1 MGYYYLIDNE
11 NPYAKI
17 RDNNKRGN
25 YYPSRSRDIQGI
37 VVHTAEGGRDAENI
51 AKYLSTTDRT
61 ASAHVVIDNEK
72 IVNLLP
78 DDFTA
83 FHVRGQ
89 NSKSLGLEI
98 AYYAS
103 QWGTDKEYEKE
114 VIAMSAKW
122 AADKVKAY
130 DIPVRRLNQTE
141 WLKGQKGFISHAE
154 LDPERRSDPGMNFPW
169 EQFFTLIKGKA
180 FRKAQRQAPKW
191 NGRIFLVSAPYV
203 KGDDVAQWQDAAGG
217 LTADGIYGRKS
228 EARCKEIQK
237 IAGLIPDG
245 LVGPQTW
252 YATFGLPEIGE

>member
-1 MGYYYLIDNE
+1 
-11 NPYAKI
+11 
-17 RDNNKRGN
+17 
-25 YYPSRSRDIQGI
+25 
-37 VVHTAEGGRDAENI
+37 
-51 AKYLSTTDRT
+51 
-61 ASAHVVIDNEK
+61 
-72 IVNLLP
+72 
-78 DDFTA
+78 
-83 FHVRGQ
+83 
-89 NSKSLGLEI
+89 
-98 AYYAS
+98 
-103 QWGTDKEYEKE
+103 
-114 VIAMSAKW
+114 MSCKW

-130 DIPVRRLNQTE
+130 DIPVRRLSLDE

-191 NGRIFLVSAPYV
+191 SGRIFLVSVPYV
-203 KGDDVAQWQDAAGG
+203 KGDDVSQWQDAAGG